1 MSLQAEREQLLI
13 WIDKERDELVNFLA
27 SFVRSASPNPPG
39 DTRNAA
45 ATLIEWFAKAG
56 LPARTIAPRP
66 EMPNIVASL
75 QGGRPGRHLVLNG
88 HIDHFPCNDADRWA
102 RDPWGG
108 QIADG
113 RIYGRGVSD
122 MKNGTV
128 ALLFTFGWLAKLK
141 DRLPGRL
148 TFTAVSDE
156 ETGGTWGAKYLLDH
170 HPEVL
175 GDCLLNAEPG
185 APTTIRFGEK
195 GILRAAVIIE
205 TSGCHGAYTHKS
217 SSATRLAARIALE
230 LAAVDD
236 LAVTM
241 DAAVERALDEA
252 ADEIDRIHVEGAAR
266 LIKRFT
272 LNIGVVRGGVKVNM
286 LPGTCRLECDVRVP
300 VGESVERAL
309 SAMRVIVARHS
320 EARLEVMG
328 FTQPNWSDPSH
339 PMVGHLRDAC
349 VRVSG
354 VRPFAITSLGAS
366 DARLW
371 RMKGVPAFTYGT
383 TATNVAMPDEHTDVE
398 EWIDVVK
405 TLTLAAHAY
414 LHGEGAACRT

>member
-1 MSLQAEREQLLI
+1 MSFQAEREQLLL
-13 WIDKERDELVNFLA
+13 WIDRERDELVDFLA
-27 SFVRSASPNPPG
+27 RFVRRASPNPPG
-39 DTRNAA
+39 DTRNATGA
-45 ATLIEWFAKAG
+45 LIEWFAKAG

-66 EMPNIVASL
+66 QMPNVVASL
-75 QGGRPGRHLVLNG
+75 KGVRPGPHLVLNG
-88 HIDHFPCNDADRWA
+88 HVDHFPCNDKDRWT

-128 ALLFTFGWLAKLK
+128 ALLFAFGWLAKLK
-141 DRLPGRL
+141 HRLPGRL

-195 GILRAAVIIE
+195 GILRAAVIVE

-217 SSATRLAARIALE
+217 SSATRVAARIATE

-236 LAVTM
+236 LTVTM

-252 ADEIDRIHVEGAAR
+252 ASEIDRIHVAGAAKV
-266 LIKRFT
+266 IKQFT
-272 LNIGVVRGGVKVNM
+272 LNIGVVRGGVNINM
-286 LPGTCRLECDVRVP
+286 LPGTCRLECDVRIP

-309 SAMRVIVARHS
+309 SSMRAILARHAQ
-320 EARLEVMG
+320 ARLEVLG
-328 FTQPNWSDPSH
+328 FTEPNWSDPGH
-339 PMVGHLRDAC
+339 PMVEHLRTASA
-349 VRVSG
+349 RVSG
-354 VRPFAITSLGAS
+354 VRPLAITSLGAS

-371 RMKGVPAFTYGT
+371 RLRGVPAFTYGT

-398 EWIDVVK
+398 EWIGVVK

-414 LHGEGAACRT
+414 LNGEAAA